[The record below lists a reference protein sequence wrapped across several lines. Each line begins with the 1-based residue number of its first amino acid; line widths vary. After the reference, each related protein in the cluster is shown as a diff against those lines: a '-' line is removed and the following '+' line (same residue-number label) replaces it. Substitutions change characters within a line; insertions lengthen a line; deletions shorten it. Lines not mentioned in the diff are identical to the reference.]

1 MLDNNLPRTCPDVV
15 IVQSQQ
21 ASLLDTEIVIQ
32 VSQLDSQWRKL
43 RTKLGKL
50 NRSVN
55 LMSREIGERIRLGF
69 TFQNP
74 SDSIELPSK
83 LIENPESIT
92 KAVVTILTIDQLKKL
107 SKYIGTIVKQTK
119 IELRNLRNQM
129 VKHIEKNPNTIP
141 NSIRVSKF
149 FGKIK

>member
-1 MLDNNLPRTCPDVV
+1 MLNTNLPKTCPDAV

-21 ASLLDTEIVIQ
+21 ASLPDTEIVDQIR
-32 VSQLDSQWRKL
+32 QLDSQWRKL

-55 LMSREIGERIRLGF
+55 FASNEIGERIRIGF
-69 TFQNP
+69 TFQNS
-74 SDSIELPSK
+74 SDSVELPSK

-107 SKYIGTIVKQTK
+107 SRHVGTIVKQTK

-129 VKHIEKNPNTIP
+129 VKHIEKNPNIVID
-141 NSIRVSKF
+141 SVKVSKF
-149 FGKIK
+149 FRKIK